1 MRCRRD
7 KRRARLA
14 QIALLVGGA
23 LLSPA
28 CADEDSRSGSD
39 DIDEGTAL
47 RLGRVHVV
55 LEPSLDSADVAEAD
69 APPAL
74 EVSARFAY
82 FRGLDEDF
90 VRARID
96 MPTLAGDLLQPG
108 QCVPSHQLDIT
119 EVSGEVDG
127 EIRELVLVD
136 AGNLTVEIGEARFD
150 VPVSLV
156 PDLLPYMSG
165 VEYLYDA
172 DVMPVVLAA
181 DAPTPVSVSAE
192 GSRTDELPP
201 FVVQSQ
207 VPVPLDLESTDTDLG
222 ELDEDALAIQWRSTP
237 SPTEV
242 IVVRLSSFVG
252 SEPAGNE
259 VTCVF
264 TDDGEARLDLARVRS
279 LGLGAS
285 GDIVQLSASRM
296 HRTIF
301 DAGELVGGE
310 IVVEVRSRISL
321 RLP

>member
-1 MRCRRD
+1 MAWRRD

-14 QIALLVGGA
+14 AIGLFVGGGPFGA
-23 LLSPA
+23 A
-28 CADEDSRSGSD
+28 CTDEDPPSVSD
-39 DIDEGTAL
+39 DEGTAL

-55 LEPSLDSADVAEAD
+55 LEPSLDAADIAEAD

-96 MPTLAGDLLQPG
+96 MPTFAGDVLQPG
-108 QCVPSHQLDIT
+108 QCVPSHQLDMT
-119 EVSGEVDG
+119 EASGEVDG

-136 AGNLTVEIGEARFD
+136 AGNLTVEIGDARFD

-172 DVMPVVLAA
+172 DVMPVVLAT
-181 DAPTPVSVSAE
+181 DAPTPVRVSAE
-192 GSRTDELPP
+192 GSRTGELPP
-201 FVVQSQ
+201 FAVQSQ
-207 VPVPLDLESTDTDLG
+207 VPVGLDLQATEADLR
-222 ELDEDALAIQWRSTP
+222 ELDENVLAIRWQSRSG
-237 SPTEV
+237 PTEAV
-242 IVVRLSSFVG
+242 VVRLASFVG
-252 SEPAGNE
+252 SEPAGSE
-259 VTCVF
+259 ITCVF
-264 TDDGEARLDLARVRS
+264 ADDGGARLDLARIRS

-285 GDIVQLSASRM
+285 GDVLQLSASRM
-296 HRTIF
+296 HRTTF
-301 DAGELVGGE
+301 DTGELVGGE
-310 IVVEVRSRISL
+310 IVIEVRSRIAL